1 MLDGVE
7 VFITAEALTSVFW
20 NVTQEE
26 WISAAKAGTDTLSED
41 HIFHLVFG
49 YTMLTQVHLCR
60 FNTCKVDYFICVV
73 LQVFKPIQGYLK
85 SHDITAE
92 RKTIYSDIDA
102 LRDFGLDIIQVSEG
116 NNHGYYVARR
126 DFELPELKLLVDSVQ
141 SSKFITHKKTLSL
154 IKKIEKLASI
164 HSAQL
169 LIRQVFVKNRIKT
182 MNESIYYNV
191 DEIHNGISSNRKI
204 RFLYFEY
211 NVAKERVY
219 RHGGAYYVVSPFAM
233 TWDDENYYM
242 VAFDSAAGIIK
253 HYRVDKME
261 KITVLDEERDGQDAY
276 EALDMAVYARK
287 TFGMFTG
294 EEVKVHLRFENHLV
308 GAVLDRLGRDVILV
322 PDGEDHFT
330 VWTDVIVSPQFFAWL
345 CGFQT
350 AAKVIGPD
358 DVVKQMAE
366 HVKSIAAQY
375 E

>member
-1 MLDGVE
+1 MYPRTIIDSLPAVPNRDQ
-7 VFITAEALTSVFW
+7 LTHKDLHAHFSTGQSILLSGSGRDKKYGYRNGIQTDLGDIRNDVW
-20 NVTQEE
+20 RDLVRELIVRSHEE
-26 WISAAKAGTDTLSED
+26 DLFD
-41 HIFHLVFG
+41 
-49 YTMLTQVHLCR
+49 
-60 FNTCKVDYFICVV
+60 
-73 LQVFKPIQGYLK
+73 
-85 SHDITAE
+85 
-92 RKTIYSDIDA
+92 
-102 LRDFGLDIIQVSEG
+102 
-116 NNHGYYVARR
+116 
-126 DFELPELKLLVDSVQ
+126 KLLEREKEHTYWLKTKAELEHYTLELYAARIFDNPKWVD
-141 SSKFITHKKTLSL
+141 
-154 IKKIEKLASI
+154 
-164 HSAQL
+164 
-169 LIRQVFVKNRIKT
+169 
-182 MNESIYYNV
+182 YYNV

-219 RHGGAYYVVSPFAM
+219 RHDGAYYVVSPFAM

-345 CGFQT
+345 CRFQT

-366 HVKSIAAQY
+366 HVKSIAEQY